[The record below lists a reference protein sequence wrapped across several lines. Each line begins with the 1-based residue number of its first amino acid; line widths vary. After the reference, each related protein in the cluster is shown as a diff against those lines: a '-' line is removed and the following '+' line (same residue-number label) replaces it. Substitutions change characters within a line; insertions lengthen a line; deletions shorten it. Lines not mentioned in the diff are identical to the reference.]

1 MAAAARYTLALRW
14 KGNATHC
21 SVGHC
26 QPTVAPVCAPP
37 PGSMPVETLAM
48 HQHPA
53 KSTSAHVGHVPPING
68 QAVVHP
74 LRRRIR
80 QLLDRHRPQRLALA
94 VKVLLRQRWW
104 TRRRLLHETQQ
115 AQTDT
120 AVRIRQACNP
130 LLATRTLP
138 LAAPPPALVCLRR
151 GGWGGRCIVGPS
163 TTLAGPRQEQ
173 GRPKRATHEGIKPAP
188 LNWLAPASKPPPPYM
203 LLAIGAVGGL
213 PGRGL
218 QGVLNWAAR
227 QGRRSL
233 LLRT

>member
-1 MAAAARYTLALRW
+1 
-14 KGNATHC
+14 
-21 SVGHC
+21 
-26 QPTVAPVCAPP
+26 
-37 PGSMPVETLAM
+37 M

-104 TRRRLLHETQQ
+104 TRRRLLHENQQ

-151 GGWGGRCIVGPS
+151 GGWGGRCIVGSS
-163 TTLAGPRQEQ
+163 TTVAGPRQGQ
-173 GRPKRATHEGIKPAP
+173 GRPQRATHEGIKPAP

-213 PGRGL
+213 SGGAARCFELGQQGRGDDHCCCEPD
-218 QGVLNWAAR
+218 VVA
-227 QGRRSL
+227 GRLHRAQ
-233 LLRT
+233 LLRAGLRAPCRCCPCCAVTAAFGTV